1 MIFLPH
7 VLIVLIAHLLGEL
20 RKKALVVRPLLILMN
35 RND

>member
-7 VLIVLIAHLLGEL
+7 VLIILIAHLLGEL
-20 RKKALVVRPLLILMN
+20 RKKALVVPHPFMAMN